1 MKKIIIA
8 LLICL
13 PTLGAAQDVFIVE
26 EIVTTKDMTVNA
38 FVIGIKGDFDDAI
51 DNYKDFIKEGYDYKV
66 GKVNKTTYMVE
77 AVDLPHLSL
86 KRGDLKT
93 YLITTDSMN
102 VMAFSFFLGYDVFL
116 TSKEHPQEMAQFR
129 KLIIDYMDFHYN
141 AHYSVEIAKK
151 NKDLEKSKKEL
162 LQNENEVRSLKKKV
176 ISLAKKKD
184 KEQDAT
190 KKVDIDGQKQLTENE
205 ITVLVDEATALR
217 GVISK
222 KEKALY
228 KQKQALNKYHLQITS
243 L

>member
-1 MKKIIIA
+1 MKNLIVALIIF
-8 LLICL
+8 L
-13 PTLGAAQDVFIVE
+13 PTLAGAQDAFITE
-26 EIVTTKDMTVNA
+26 EMVTTKEMTVDA
-38 FVIGIKGDFDDAI
+38 FVIGIKGDFDDAV
-51 DNYKDFIKEGYDYKV
+51 DNYKDFVKEGFEYKV
-66 GKVNKTTYMVE
+66 DKVNKTTYMVE

-116 TSKEHPQEMAQFR
+116 TSKENPQEMTQFR
-129 KLIIDYMDFHYN
+129 KFVIDFMDFHYK
-141 AHYSVEIAKK
+141 AFYTVEIEKQT
-151 NKDLEKSKKEL
+151 KDLEGSKKEL
-162 LQNENEVRSLKKKV
+162 LQNENKVSSLKKKV
-176 ISLAKKKD
+176 VSLAKKKD
-184 KEQDAT
+184 KEEDAT
-190 KKVDIDGQKQLTENE
+190 KKVDIDSQKQLTENE

-228 KQKQALNKYHLQITS
+228 KQKQELNKYHLQITS

>member
-1 MKKIIIA
+1 MKNLIVALIIF
-8 LLICL
+8 L
-13 PTLGAAQDVFIVE
+13 PTLAGAQDAFITE
-26 EIVTTKDMTVNA
+26 EMVTTKEMTVDA
-38 FVIGIKGDFDDAI
+38 FVIGIKGDFDDAV
-51 DNYKDFIKEGYDYKV
+51 DNYKNFVKEGFEYKV
-66 GKVNKTTYMVE
+66 DKVNKTTYMVE

-116 TSKEHPQEMAQFR
+116 TSKENPQEMTQFR
-129 KLIIDYMDFHYN
+129 KFVIDFMDFHYK
-141 AHYSVEIAKK
+141 AFYTVEIEKQT
-151 NKDLEKSKKEL
+151 KDLEGSKKEL
-162 LQNENEVRSLKKKV
+162 LQNENKVSSLKKKV
-176 ISLAKKKD
+176 VSLAKKKD
-184 KEQDAT
+184 KEEDAT
-190 KKVDIDGQKQLTENE
+190 KKVDIDSQKQLTENE

-228 KQKQALNKYHLQITS
+228 KQKQELNKYHLQITS

>member
-1 MKKIIIA
+1 MKNLIVALIIF
-8 LLICL
+8 L
-13 PTLGAAQDVFIVE
+13 PTLAGAQDAFITE
-26 EIVTTKDMTVNA
+26 EMVTTKEMTVDA
-38 FVIGIKGDFDDAI
+38 FVIGIKGDFDDAV
-51 DNYKDFIKEGYDYKV
+51 DNYKDFVKEGFEYKV
-66 GKVNKTTYMVE
+66 DKVNKTTYMVE

-116 TSKEHPQEMAQFR
+116 TSKENPQEMAQFR
-129 KLIIDYMDFHYN
+129 KFVIDFMDFHYK
-141 AHYSVEIAKK
+141 AFYTVEIEKQT
-151 NKDLEKSKKEL
+151 KDLEGSKKEL
-162 LQNENEVRSLKKKV
+162 LQNANKVSSLKKKV
-176 ISLAKKKD
+176 VSLAKKKD
-184 KEQDAT
+184 KEEDAT
-190 KKVDIDGQKQLTENE
+190 KKVDIDSQKQLTENE

-228 KQKQALNKYHLQITS
+228 KQKQELNKYHLQITS